1 MLRSRARR
9 QGLIATTGFNLGQP
23 MDFRVPDL
31 GFHRTRPGVLY
42 APTAVVV
49 VEVLSP
55 DDETFEKFG
64 FYAAHGVE
72 EILVAHPQE
81 RWVRCYD
88 LRQDP
93 PVQVERSS
101 CLDVAMA
108 DVESE
113 VDWP

>member
-1 MLRSRARR
+1 
-9 QGLIATTGFNLGQP
+9 